1 MHPIKGTVTDP
12 ALDAL
17 WARRDSEREAQVR
30 RGDAVR
36 QRAKAIRED
45 ASCLLGIR
53 DFVTAYQVH
62 AVFGR

>member
-17 WARRDSEREAQVR
+17 WAERNAERETQVR

-36 QRAKAIRED
+36 QRTKTIRED
-45 ASCLLGIR
+45 ASCLLGMR